1 MGQTVLQIEVVTYIR
16 LLNQLTQLNNIRLE
30 LKLLETTI

>member
-1 MGQTVLQIEVVTYIR
+1 MGQTVLQNEVVTYIR
-16 LLNQLTQLNNIRLE
+16 MLNQLTQLNNISLE